1 MMDNLVNNPQRAL
14 KYKSQVTSEGK
25 IELNVPLIPGAQV
38 TIFVF
43 EEAESFNDLL
53 FASETSLDFWD
64 NPLDDEDWN
73 HV

>member
-1 MMDNLVNNPQRAL
+1 MDNMVNYPQKAL
-14 KYKSQVTSEGK
+14 KYQAQVNSEGK
-25 IELNVPLIPGAQV
+25 IELQVPLIPGAQV
-38 TIFVF
+38 TIFIF
-43 EEAESFNDLL
+43 EESESFNDLM